1 MGKQRVKRE
10 AAGTAA
16 MPDSLTMNLF
26 TPGMTI
32 LHRAGLG
39 GLVGSLRFIE
49 CAAARGEIEGSAL
62 PGDPWHQSRPPWTI
76 TEQTV
81 VLHFGPEVNAA
92 ADYFCRLFAI
102 AFSIRDGLVYTP
114 GQYPTLPPS
123 LSIRAALQDGL
134 LLTFYDHG
142 PQSRGLG
149 GRTPISFEIDGATIT
164 IDYPRMEWY
173 KHQREG
179 ARLAAA
185 SLCTPQPLSRSFHP
199 GAVERHAKYSG
210 ATSITNVA
218 SLLVPLLFAPVGCFA
233 LRMGGRRVKV
243 QGKRVFK
250 AGGAIIMPDF
260 TDLLQAPSIIAAFTP
275 HEVRE
280 TRVLSLGDAALGA
293 ELRLRAANLFSSPAM
308 TGVRAVWC
316 CAADWNSK
324 MQPVNRM
331 FWIDQL
337 ALSDHQLNRYARA
350 VASLGSRILTNE
362 EGESHWVDS
371 VVRPLVADNLALGR
385 PWYQDFTRLM
395 ATNDAR
401 GRPIRDQLRFEQ
413 GGLHTMISDPNAL
426 TEPERVLV
434 CSMHQAI
441 RNNLGRIRQETDG
454 DRPLSQATKN
464 RWKRFRERLRLALVG
479 AKTSDQ
485 CRNAICTLFAS
496 AGVLKELKDGWQV
509 VVPMLRDSRWMFARD
524 LALLAFA
531 SYARQEEESIDEAQS

>member
-1 MGKQRVKRE
+1 MGKKLTSKPGAKSVVS
-10 AAGTAA
+10 
-16 MPDSLTMNLF
+16 PDCLTMNLF
-26 TPGMTI
+26 SPGMTI

-39 GLVGSLRFIE
+39 GLVGSLRYIE
-49 CAAARGEIEGSAL
+49 RAANRGEIDGSAL
-62 PGDPWHQSRPPWTI
+62 PGGPWHQSGPPWTI

-81 VLHFGPEVNAA
+81 TLHFGPEANAA
-92 ADYFCRLFAI
+92 SDYFCRLFAI
-102 AFSIRDGLVYTP
+102 SFSIRDGLVYMP
-114 GQYPTLPPS
+114 GQYGALPPS
-123 LSIRAALQDGL
+123 VSIRAALQDGL

-149 GRTPISFEIDGATIT
+149 GRMPISFEIDGATIT

-179 ARLAAA
+179 ARLAIA
-185 SLCTPQPLSRSFHP
+185 SCCTPQALSRSFYP

-210 ATSITNVA
+210 ATSITNGA

-233 LRMGGRRVKV
+233 LRMGGRRVKI
-243 QGKRVFK
+243 QGKRIFK

-260 TDLLQAPSIIAAFTP
+260 TDLLEAPSIIGAFTP

-293 ELRLRAANLFSSPAM
+293 ELRLRAANLLSSPAM

-331 FWIDQL
+331 FWIDQST
-337 ALSDHQLNRYARA
+337 LSDHQLNRYASA
-350 VASLGSRILTNE
+350 VASLGSRIFTNE
-362 EGESHWVDS
+362 EGVSHWIDS

-395 ATNDAR
+395 VANDGR

-413 GGLHTMISDPNAL
+413 GGLQTMISDPNAL
-426 TEPERVLV
+426 TEAERILV

-454 DRPLSQATKN
+454 SRPLSQATKN

-485 CRNAICTLFAS
+485 CRNAICTLFAN
-496 AGVLKELKDGWQV
+496 AGVLKELKDGWQI

-524 LALLAFA
+524 LALLALA
-531 SYARQEEESIDEAQS
+531 SYARQDEDSTDEAQS